1 MAATSDDLKAAL
13 RGTAQSLRNIATQRT
28 TASKRAVLEQVAADL
43 DRISNQTIDALAA
56 TLDAAPAPERTDT
69 GDHLPQTEVG
79 RQLAE
84 WFWSLVPDNTAV
96 EVGVFDKMADRLQ
109 RPLLRQV
116 SQAHQRV
123 VRGEAEAAVR
133 QEMDELRAEIARLKG
148 EIH

>member
-1 MAATSDDLKAAL
+1 MTATSDDLKAAL

-43 DRISNQTIDALAA
+43 DRISSQTIDALAA
-56 TLDAAPAPERTDT
+56 TLDEPQPAPERA
-69 GDHLPQTEVG
+69 DHLPQTEVG
-79 RQLAE
+79 RQLAD

-96 EVGVFDKMADRLQ
+96 EVGVFDAMADRLQ

-133 QEMDELRAEIARLKG
+133 QEMDELRAEVARLKG